1 MYGGILSLTYFHLYH
16 YCHGGNVLGNHD
28 DGRPTTTGECE
39 CSKGG
44 SLFPICKRIKGPRE
58 GDILED
64 YK

>member
-1 MYGGILSLTYFHLYH
+1 MQADNRITMIIVAI
-16 YCHGGNVLGNHD
+16 NND
-28 DGRPTTTGECE
+28 DDDYGRPTTTGECE

-58 GDILED
+58 GDMED

>member
-1 MYGGILSLTYFHLYH
+1 MQADNRITMIIVAID
-16 YCHGGNVLGNHD
+16 NDDD

-58 GDILED
+58 GDMED

>member
-1 MYGGILSLTYFHLYH
+1 MQADNRITMIILAI
-16 YCHGGNVLGNHD
+16 NNNDD

-44 SLFPICKRIKGPRE
+44 SLFPICKRIKGLRE
-58 GDILED
+58 GDILEY